1 MRQCIAPKIVIRV
14 STVLTLSASLAY
26 ASVSGGRHG
35 VNAGSAFANQESGQN
50 VDQPLSPRL
59 AALQDQ
65 LKAGDRNALDNFWK
79 EINERGAPIVEPA
92 AGSDREM
99 LVTILWRAREETRNV
114 FVFGLPG
121 IEKPMARL
129 LDTDLWYKTFRLQK
143 GARFVY
149 RLATNLPDPKEWT
162 SIVRFINAM
171 RSDPLNPLQF
181 AERANELNPYEV
193 TFFSAVELP
202 SAEPQIWNVVRP
214 TVPTGRLHREKFISK
229 LLRNERP
236 IWIYTPHGY
245 AADKRPY
252 SLLVLSD
259 GGLYV
264 NSAQVATTLDN
275 LIAARQIPPLVAVM
289 VDNPDRFHELACS
302 SAYDDFLTQE
312 VVPWARANYH
322 ATDRPEQTIIGGASL
337 GGLAAACVGFKH
349 PEVFGNV
356 LSQSGSFPWKPDEEK
371 DWEWLTRQFGKSPR
385 LPLRFSFEAGL
396 MENLGGGPPGR
407 PIPPPLLTANRHLRD
422 TLQSKGYSVHYT
434 EFIGNHTMFTWRG
447 TLGSHLIALV
457 GINPARKISALYK
470 QPLARSTTKKKAVAS
485 AQVKVEPALL
495 RQYVG
500 RYEIDP
506 KFAHDFI
513 LYVSVKD
520 NSLWIRPGI
529 LRARQL
535 IAESQSRF
543 YDDDITDLHV
553 AFIKDKSGHVTGLT
567 LNTGQGD
574 LLVKKMPPP
583 PPSVTGNTTFT
594 LAGHLDAEA
603 VAIYGS
609 FNNWIQTKNYCA
621 REGEGWV
628 CRIDLVPGK
637 YTYKFLVDG
646 VGLNDPANSATEDD
660 GNGHIDSVIVIKPK

>member
-1 MRQCIAPKIVIRV
+1 MRVRIALKIINTLFTLLILNA
-14 STVLTLSASLAY
+14 SLGNFLSA
-26 ASVSGGRHG
+26 
-35 VNAGSAFANQESGQN
+35 QN
-50 VDQPLSPRL
+50 LDDRPSSPRL
-59 AALQDQ
+59 AALQDRV
-65 LKAGDRNALDNFWK
+65 KSGDRTALDNFWK
-79 EINERGAPIVEPA
+79 EITERGAPMIEPA
-92 AGSDREM
+92 AGSRSDV

-114 FVFGLPG
+114 FVFQLPG
-121 IEKPMARL
+121 IDKPMARL

-162 SIVRFINAM
+162 SIVRFGNAM

-275 LIAARQIPPLVAVM
+275 LIAAGVIPPLVAVM

-302 SAYDDFLTQE
+302 SEYDDFLTQE

-396 MENLGGGPPGR
+396 MENTGGAPPGR
-407 PIPPPLLTANRHLRD
+407 PIPPPLLTANRNLRD

-434 EFIGNHTMFTWRG
+434 EFIGNHTLFNWRG
-447 TLGSHLIALV
+447 TLASHLIALV
-457 GINPARKISALYK
+457 GITPAPKISELYK
-470 QPLARSTTKKKAVAS
+470 QPLARSATKRKAVAT

-506 KFAHDFI
+506 KFTHDFV
-513 LYVSVKD
+513 LYVSIKD
-520 NSLWIRPGI
+520 NSLWVRPGY

-535 IAESQSRF
+535 MAESQSRF
-543 YDDDITDLHV
+543 YDDYIPDLHV
-553 AFIKDKSGHVTGLT
+553 AFVKDEKGHVIGLT
-567 LNTGQGD
+567 LNSGQAD
-574 LLVKKMPPP
+574 MLVKKMPPP
-583 PPSVTGNTTFT
+583 VPSLTGNTTFT
-594 LAGHLDAEA
+594 LPGHTDAEA

-621 REGEGWV
+621 KEGNGWV
-628 CRIDLVPGK
+628 CRIDLAPGK

-660 GNGHIDSVIVIKPK
+660 GSGHVDSVIIIKQ